1 MWQLITYQTEKL
13 KGTMVGAS
21 SIINALDLTIPL
33 DVSGWHRIYIAY
45 WNPSHLYNDDPI
57 IKVTLS
63 DQPAFRIFHE
73 RESADRQNS
82 TFLREVFF
90 DYADLTGRNLIISK
104 SNGILGKQMFFAYV
118 KLVPMNDEE
127 VVQVT
132 KDRSDTSAR
141 KLVVSIDGASYFHLC
156 EFNDPDDILSLVEP
170 YRHSDVGR
178 VLWAVCYGA
187 KTNYPTTVAGAR
199 FRAEDAW
206 PAILD

>member
-1 MWQLITYQTEKL
+1 MEQGMWQLITYRTEKL
-13 KGTMVGAS
+13 KGTMVGAL

-57 IKVTLS
+57 IKVKLS

-73 RESADRQNS
+73 GKSADRQNS

-127 VVQVT
+127 VV
-132 KDRSDTSAR
+132 
-141 KLVVSIDGASYFHLC
+141 
-156 EFNDPDDILSLVEP
+156 
-170 YRHSDVGR
+170 
-178 VLWAVCYGA
+178 
-187 KTNYPTTVAGAR
+187 
-199 FRAEDAW
+199 
-206 PAILD
+206 